1 MSAES
6 EILAEVDALKAKFSD
21 TRALYRE
28 VCALI
33 FFRFGITPTAN
44 KLYQYVRRGSMNVP
58 TEEVGKFWD
67 ELRQKAR
74 IDIEH
79 PDLPDEVKSLAAE
92 VIAGLWRQASDAAR
106 GELAAARLEN
116 QAEADAAREAQASAE
131 AAARQAQVGLEQQRA
146 ELSQRDEALR
156 SVQVDLEAERRAHA
170 GAQARVQELL
180 SQLDQGRIQQQRQ
193 QEGFSA
199 DLARARETVEA
210 AQERAAAAERR
221 ALMEIEQERQARARA
236 EKTSEGLR
244 DRLGEAEG
252 RERQQSLTHAEAV
265 TRLQME
271 LNAATAALRGA
282 QEAREALQTEV
293 ARLVQRLF
301 DSQQAAARH
310 QTEAQTLQA
319 LVERLTPPPTPAT
332 ADVAQAAPA
341 RAARK
346 KAGTSG
352 A

>member
-1 MSAES
+1 MSDES
-6 EILAEVDALKAKFSD
+6 EILAEVEALKAKFSD

-28 VCALI
+28 VCALL

-58 TEEVGKFWD
+58 AEEVGKFWD
-67 ELRQKAR
+67 ELRHKAR
-74 IDIEH
+74 VDIDH
-79 PDLPDEVKSLAAE
+79 PDLPEEVKALAAE
-92 VIAGLWRQASDAAR
+92 AIAGLWRQASDAAR

-116 QAEADAAREAQASAE
+116 LAEAEHARAAQAGAE
-131 AAARQAQVGLEQQRA
+131 AAVRQAQEGLEQLRS
-146 ELSQRDEALR
+146 ELAQRDQTLR
-156 SVQVDLEAERRAHA
+156 FVQVDLEAERRAHA

-236 EKTSEGLR
+236 EKTAEGLR
-244 DRLGEAEG
+244 ERLGEAEG

-310 QTEAQTLQA
+310 QAEAQTLQA
-319 LVERLTPPPTPAT
+319 LVERLTPPPAPAT
-332 ADVAQAAPA
+332 ADVALAASA

-346 KAGTSG
+346 KAGTGG